1 MSSNVDL
8 VKLFSTVAETLVEN
22 QTSLNKAD
30 EYNQDHGDHMVDIF
44 QMITGAVKEAPKD
57 DLSSGLAMA
66 SQLLT
71 KKPSGSADMYA
82 KGLGQAA
89 EYFQGGKSLD
99 ATSLM
104 PLLQTMLGGGEASV
118 SKGAGGLLDS
128 LVGSLGGED
137 GLDLGD
143 ILSAGAAF
151 MQSKEEGD
159 SNIEAAID
167 AVISAS
173 KMGETPHRAQSSKLV
188 ADTLMQTLMKS
199 LG

>member
-8 VKLFSTVAETLVEN
+8 VKLFSAVAETMVEN
-22 QTSLNKAD
+22 QSSLNKAD

-44 QMITGAVKEAPKD
+44 QMITGAVKEAPQD
-57 DLSSGLAMA
+57 NLSNGLAKA
-66 SQLLT
+66 SELLT
-71 KKPSGSADMYA
+71 EKPSGSADMYA
-82 KGLGQAA
+82 KGLAQAA
-89 EYFQGGKSLD
+89 EYFQDQDLD
-99 ATSLM
+99 ASSIL

-118 SKGAGGLLDS
+118 SKSAGGLLDS

-159 SNIEAAID
+159 SNLEAAVD
-167 AVISAS
+167 AVISSS

-188 ADTLMQTLMKS
+188 ADVLLQTLMS
-199 LG
+199 NLGQ

>member
-8 VKLFSTVAETLVEN
+8 VKLFSTVAETLIEN
-22 QTSLNKAD
+22 QASLNKAD

-44 QMITGAVKEAPKD
+44 QMITGAVKEAPQD
-57 DLSSGLAMA
+57 NLSSGLATA
-66 SQLLT
+66 SKMLT
-71 KKPSGSADMYA
+71 EKPSGSADMYA
-82 KGLGQAA
+82 KGLAQAA
-89 EYFQGGKSLD
+89 EYFQDQDLD
-99 ATSLM
+99 ASSVL

-118 SKGAGGLLDS
+118 SKSAGGLLDS

-159 SNIEAAID
+159 SNLEAAID

-188 ADTLMQTLMKS
+188 ADTLLQTLMKS

>member
-30 EYNQDHGDHMVDIF
+30 DYNQDHGDHMVDIF
-44 QMITGAVKEAPKD
+44 QMITGAVKEAPKN
-57 DLSSGLAMA
+57 DLSSGLAQA
-66 SQLLT
+66 SKVLT
-71 KKPSGSADMYA
+71 EKPSGSADMYA
-82 KGLGQAA
+82 KGLAQAA
-89 EYFQGGKSLD
+89 DYFQDQDLD
-99 ATSLM
+99 ASQLL

-128 LVGSLGGED
+128 LVGSIGGED

-159 SNIEAAID
+159 STLEAAVD

-188 ADTLMQTLMKS
+188 ADTLLQTLMSS

>member
-8 VKLFSTVAETLVEN
+8 VKLFSTVAKTMVEN
-22 QTSLNKAD
+22 QSSLNKAD

-44 QMITGAVKEAPKD
+44 NLVSGAMKDAPSGD
-57 DLSSGLAMA
+57 VTSGLAKA
-66 SQLLT
+66 SELLT
-71 KKPSGSADMYA
+71 EKPSGSAAMYA

-89 EYFQGGKSLD
+89 EYFQGQDLD
-99 ATSLM
+99 ATQLI

-118 SKGAGGLLDS
+118 SQGAGGLLDS
-128 LVGSLGGED
+128 LVGSIGGED

-151 MQSKEEGD
+151 MESKESGD
-159 SNIEAAID
+159 SNLEAAMD

-188 ADTLMQTLMKS
+188 ADVLLQTLMGGMK
-199 LG
+199 

>member
-8 VKLFSTVAETLVEN
+8 VKLFSAVAETMVEN
-22 QTSLNKAD
+22 QSSLNKAD

-44 QMITGAVKEAPKD
+44 KMITGAVQEAPKN
-57 DLSSGLAMA
+57 DLAKGLATA
-66 SQLLT
+66 SKVLT
-71 KKPSGSADMYA
+71 EKPSGSADMYS
-82 KGLGQAA
+82 KGLAQAA
-89 EYFQGGKSLD
+89 EYFQDQDLD
-99 ATSLM
+99 ASQLL
-104 PLLQTMLGGGEASV
+104 PLLQTMLGGGEASI

-159 SNIEAAID
+159 SNLEAAID

-188 ADTLMQTLMKS
+188 ADVLLQTLMSNLK
-199 LG
+199 

>member
-8 VKLFSTVAETLVEN
+8 VKLFSAVAETMVEN
-22 QTSLNKAD
+22 KDSLNKAD

-44 QMITGAVKEAPKD
+44 KMITGAVKEAPKN
-57 DLSSGLAMA
+57 DLASGLATA
-66 SQLLT
+66 SKVLT
-71 KKPSGSADMYA
+71 EKPSGSAAMYA
-82 KGLGQAA
+82 KGLAQAA
-89 EYFQGGKSLD
+89 EYFQDQDLD
-99 ATSLM
+99 ASQVL

-159 SNIEAAID
+159 SNLEAAID

-188 ADTLMQTLMKS
+188 ADALLQTLMS
-199 LG
+199 NLGQ

>member
-57 DLSSGLAMA
+57 NLSSGLATA
-66 SQLLT
+66 SKLLT
-71 KKPSGSADMYA
+71 EKPSGSADMYA
-82 KGLGQAA
+82 KGLAQAA
-89 EYFQGGKSLD
+89 DYFQGQDLD
-99 ATSLM
+99 ANSIL

-159 SNIEAAID
+159 SNLEAAID
-167 AVISAS
+167 AVISGS

-188 ADTLMQTLMKS
+188 ADTLLQTLMS
-199 LG
+199 NLG

>member
-44 QMITGAVKEAPKD
+44 QMITGAVKEAPQD
-57 DLSSGLAMA
+57 NLSSGLAKA
-66 SQLLT
+66 SELLT
-71 KKPSGSADMYA
+71 EKPSGSANMYA
-82 KGLGQAA
+82 KGLAQAA
-89 EYFQGGKSLD
+89 EYFQDQDLD
-99 ATSLM
+99 ASSVL

-128 LVGSLGGED
+128 LVGSIGGED

-159 SNIEAAID
+159 SNLEAAID

-188 ADTLMQTLMKS
+188 ADTMLQTLMKS

>member
-22 QTSLNKAD
+22 QSSLNKAD

-44 QMITGAVKEAPKD
+44 KMITGAVKEAPKN
-57 DLSSGLAMA
+57 DLASGLAKA
-66 SQLLT
+66 SKALVE
-71 KKPSGSADMYA
+71 KPSGSADMYA
-82 KGLGQAA
+82 KGLSQAA
-89 EYFQGGKSLD
+89 EYFQGQDLD
-99 ATSLM
+99 ANSIM

-128 LVGSLGGED
+128 LVGSLGGDD

-159 SNIEAAID
+159 SNLEAAID
-167 AVISAS
+167 AVISSS

-188 ADTLMQTLMKS
+188 ADTLLQTLMKS

>member
-8 VKLFSTVAETLVEN
+8 VKLFSAVAETMVEN
-22 QTSLNKAD
+22 QASLNKAD

-44 QMITGAVKEAPKD
+44 KMITGAVKEAPKN
-57 DLSSGLAMA
+57 DLASGLATA
-66 SQLLT
+66 SKVLT
-71 KKPSGSADMYA
+71 EKPSGSAAMYA
-82 KGLGQAA
+82 RGLAQAA
-89 EYFQGGKSLD
+89 EYFKDQDLD
-99 ATSLM
+99 ASQLL

-128 LVGSLGGED
+128 LMGSIGGED

-159 SNIEAAID
+159 SNLEAAID
-167 AVISAS
+167 AVISSS

-188 ADTLMQTLMKS
+188 ADVLLQTLMS
-199 LG
+199 NLQ

>member
-8 VKLFSTVAETLVEN
+8 VKLFSTVASTLVEN

-57 DLSSGLAMA
+57 NLSSGLATA
-66 SQLLT
+66 SKMLT
-71 KKPSGSADMYA
+71 EKPSGSADMYA
-82 KGLGQAA
+82 KGLAQAA
-89 EYFQGGKSLD
+89 DYFQDQDLD
-99 ATSLM
+99 ASQLL

-159 SNIEAAID
+159 SNLEAAVD
-167 AVISAS
+167 AVISSS

-188 ADTLMQTLMKS
+188 ADVLLQTLMS
-199 LG
+199 NLGQ

>member
-8 VKLFSTVAETLVEN
+8 VKLFSTVAKTMVEN
-22 QTSLNKAD
+22 KASLNKAD

-44 QMITGAVKEAPKD
+44 NLVSGAMKDAPSGD
-57 DLSSGLAMA
+57 VTSGLAKA
-66 SQLLT
+66 SELLT
-71 KKPSGSADMYA
+71 EKPSGSAAMYA

-89 EYFQGGKSLD
+89 EYFQGRDLD
-99 ATSLM
+99 ATQLL

-118 SKGAGGLLDS
+118 TQGAGGLLDS
-128 LVGSLGGED
+128 LAGSIGGED

-151 MQSKEEGD
+151 MESKESGD
-159 SNIEAAID
+159 SNLEAAMD

-188 ADTLMQTLMKS
+188 ADVLLQTLMGGMK
-199 LG
+199 

>member
-1 MSSNVDL
+1 MSSNIDL
-8 VKLFSTVAETLVEN
+8 VKIFSAVAETMVEN

-30 EYNQDHGDHMVDIF
+30 EYNQDHGDHMVEIF
-44 QMITGAVKEAPKD
+44 DLVSGAMKD
-57 DLSSGLAMA
+57 SPSGNVTDGLAKA
-66 SQLLT
+66 SELLT
-71 KKPSGSADMYA
+71 GKKSGSAAVYA

-89 EYFQGGKSLD
+89 EYFQGQDLD
-99 ATSLM
+99 ATQLL

-118 SKGAGGLLDS
+118 SQGAGGLLDS
-128 LVGSLGGED
+128 LVGSIGGED

-151 MQSKEEGD
+151 MESKQEGD
-159 SNIEAAID
+159 SNLEAAVD

-188 ADTLMQTLMKS
+188 ADVLLKTLLSGK
-199 LG
+199 

>member
-8 VKLFSTVAETLVEN
+8 VKLFSTVAKTMVEN
-22 QTSLNKAD
+22 KASLNKAD

-44 QMITGAVKEAPKD
+44 NLVSGAMKDAPSGD
-57 DLSSGLAMA
+57 VTSGLAKA
-66 SQLLT
+66 SELLT
-71 KKPSGSADMYA
+71 EKPSGSAAMYA

-89 EYFQGGKSLD
+89 EYFQGRDLD
-99 ATSLM
+99 ATQLL

-118 SKGAGGLLDS
+118 SQGAGGLLDS
-128 LVGSLGGED
+128 LVGSIGGED

-151 MQSKEEGD
+151 MESKESGD
-159 SNIEAAID
+159 TNLEAAMD

-188 ADTLMQTLMKS
+188 ADVLLQTLMGGMK
-199 LG
+199 

>member
-8 VKLFSTVAETLVEN
+8 VKLFSAVAETMVEN
-22 QTSLNKAD
+22 QASLNKAD

-44 QMITGAVKEAPKD
+44 NMITGAVKEAPKN
-57 DLSSGLAMA
+57 DLSSGLATA
-66 SQLLT
+66 SKLLT
-71 KKPSGSADMYA
+71 EKPSGSAAMYA
-82 KGLGQAA
+82 KGLAQAA
-89 EYFQGGKSLD
+89 ETFQGQDLD
-99 ATSLM
+99 ASSLL

-118 SKGAGGLLDS
+118 TQGAGGLLDS
-128 LVGSLGGED
+128 LVGSLGGDD

-159 SNIEAAID
+159 TNLEAAID

-188 ADTLMQTLMKS
+188 ADTLLNTLMS
-199 LG
+199 NLG

>member
-8 VKLFSTVAETLVEN
+8 VKMFSAVAEAMVEN

-30 EYNQDHGDHMVDIF
+30 QYNQDHGDHMVEIF
-44 QMITGAVKEAPKD
+44 ELVTGAMKNISSD
-57 DLSSGLAMA
+57 DISSGLAKA
-66 SQLLT
+66 SELLSG
-71 KKPSGSADMYA
+71 KESGSAAMYA

-89 EYFQGGKSLD
+89 EYFQDQDLD
-99 ATSLM
+99 ATQLL
-104 PLLQTMLGGGEASV
+104 PLLQTMLGGGEASI
-118 SKGAGGLLDS
+118 SQGAGGLLDS
-128 LVGSLGGED
+128 LVGSIGGED

-151 MQSKEEGD
+151 LQSKEEGD
-159 SNIEAAID
+159 SNLEAAVD

-188 ADTLMQTLMKS
+188 ADVLLQTLLS
-199 LG
+199 ASQ

>member
-22 QTSLNKAD
+22 QASLNKAD

-44 QMITGAVKEAPKD
+44 KMITGAVKEAPKN
-57 DLSSGLAMA
+57 DLSSGLAKA
-66 SQLLT
+66 SKALVE
-71 KKPSGSADMYA
+71 KPSGSADMYA
-82 KGLGQAA
+82 KGLAQAA
-89 EYFQGGKSLD
+89 EYFQGQDLD
-99 ATSLM
+99 ASSVL

-118 SKGAGGLLDS
+118 SQGAGGLLDS

-159 SNIEAAID
+159 SNLEAAVD

-188 ADTLMQTLMKS
+188 ADVLLQTLMS
-199 LG
+199 NLG